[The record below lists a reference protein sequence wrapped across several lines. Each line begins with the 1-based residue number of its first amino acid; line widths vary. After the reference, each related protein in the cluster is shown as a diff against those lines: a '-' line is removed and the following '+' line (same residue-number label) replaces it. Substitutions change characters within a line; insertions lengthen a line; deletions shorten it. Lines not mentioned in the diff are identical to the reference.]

1 MSNATDAPATL
12 NDVFQRDCPGRVVIE
27 HITGR
32 WGMLILVALC
42 ERPMRF
48 YMLRDR
54 IGGISE
60 KMLSQNLKTLVRDG
74 LVEREVE
81 PSTPPKVTYRLSPLG
96 RELACAVRTLVA
108 FIGERVPAIMAA
120 QRRYDR
126 GDGLPDGD

>member
-1 MSNATDAPATL
+1 MSDAPDAPVTL
-12 NDVFQRDCPGRVVIE
+12 NDVFQRDCPGRVVID
-27 HITGR
+27 HIAGR

-48 YMLRDR
+48 FMLRDR

-60 KMLSQNLKTLVRDG
+60 KMLSQTLKTLVRDG
-74 LVEREVE
+74 LVAREVE
-81 PSTPPKVTYRLSPLG
+81 PSTPPKVTYRLTPLG
-96 RELACAVRTLVA
+96 GELAGAVRTLVG

-126 GDGLPDGD
+126 GDGPPEGD